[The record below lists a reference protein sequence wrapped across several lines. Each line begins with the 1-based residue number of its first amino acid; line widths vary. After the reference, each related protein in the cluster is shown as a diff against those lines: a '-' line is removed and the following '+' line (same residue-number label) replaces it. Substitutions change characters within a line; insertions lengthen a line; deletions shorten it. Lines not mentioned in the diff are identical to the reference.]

1 MNIYYSAYTATVS
14 ETHKRF
20 PYNDDDDGAR
30 SVTGTGSRRRRHRR
44 HGSSKLPPFKL
55 QHRTVARQYNEAAHH
70 SRRCRERRTTAAA
83 AAAAVAVSLQPTGA
97 TERCDNAHRDVGHI
111 DAGRRCRRA
120 RCARLPDIR
129 VCVPRRFAVLAIG

>member
-20 PYNDDDDGAR
+20 PYNDDDGAR
-30 SVTGTGSRRRRHRR
+30 SVTGTGSRCRRR

-55 QHRTVARQYNEAAHH
+55 QHHTVARQYNEAAHH
-70 SRRCRERRTTAAA
+70 SRRRRERRTT
-83 AAAAVAVSLQPTGA
+83 AAAAVAVSLQPSGA

-120 RCARLPDIR
+120 RSVRLPDIR